1 MMTAL
6 YTYNPL
12 WYTYMNK
19 LNKYH
24 TLYLVIYL
32 HVLQFVKGNKANIYK
47 HTSTPKIDG
56 KWWIDLER
64 NAHIDWKHN

>member
-1 MMTAL
+1 
-6 YTYNPL
+6 
-12 WYTYMNK
+12 MNK

-47 HTSTPKIDG
+47 HTSTPKID
-56 KWWIDLER
+56 
-64 NAHIDWKHN
+64 A